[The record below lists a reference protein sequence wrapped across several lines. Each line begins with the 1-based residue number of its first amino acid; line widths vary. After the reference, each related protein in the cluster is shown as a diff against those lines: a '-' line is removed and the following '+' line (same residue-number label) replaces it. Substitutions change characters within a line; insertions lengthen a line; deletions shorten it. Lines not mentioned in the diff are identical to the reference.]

1 MSEVKILK
9 NPKISKAIK
18 QKALFRR
25 ILKLRLKS
33 QINKIIHKMGYDFV
47 VVKDIDI
54 DIFHLD
60 DYWNNQYKEIKE
72 TYKWKLDILNQ
83 NQ

>member
-72 TYKWKLDILNQ
+72 TYK
-83 NQ
+83 